1 MYKIK
6 SVKYKKHPILGNL
19 ALDFCDLSGNPV
31 DTVIIAGE
39 NGTGKSAVLE
49 SLFRA
54 VCFNGS
60 EELELTVNLDSI
72 DRTLTYSRQRDITYI
87 NDGNGLNIYNTAP
100 AVKQKYPFKAIFS
113 DVDINFKSSEIQTV
127 TASEL
132 DKDVSNHRST
142 TDLPTQ
148 IKQLIVDI
156 QAIDDSETAE
166 SYRKAVESG
175 KREISSITPGDRM
188 RRFTSTFNRMFEGL
202 TYDRVE
208 NRNNNKSIIFKKGN
222 IEFTIDSLS
231 SGEKQIVYRGCFLLR
246 DANAIKG
253 AFVFLDE
260 PEISLHPKWQKKILD
275 YYKGIFTD
283 SNGIQTSQ
291 IFVVTHSP
299 FIIHNDERKNDKV
312 IVLKRDSLDNI
323 IVHDKPEYYQCD
335 STVPIQDA
343 FNIDDFN
350 ADIEKSIVYLE
361 GRTDEKYFNKALEVF
376 GYNNISDVGNANDV
390 AGNAGNNGEIGE
402 TAKSGDGNI
411 GFEFQWIG
419 HLRKDGN
426 EEFTGASSLSHTI
439 SFIKGRKP
447 SIPQIFLY
455 DCDTKKQEADDGN
468 IVVMCMP
475 MFKRK
480 CMNKGIEN
488 ALELDTIEEKL
499 SEFYETH
506 TISKDYGEKTIT
518 TTLDKMKLCNYICD
532 MDSASQKKIFVNLK
546 SVIDRIID
554 RVTRV
559 TVNTEPLKT
568 LKADVASNVQNEGE
582 RK

>member
-19 ALDFCDLSGNPV
+19 VLDFCDLSGNPV

-54 VCFNGS
+54 VCFNSSFNDDS
-60 EELELTVNLDSI
+60 EELELTVSLDGT
-72 DRTLTYSRQRDITYI
+72 DRTLTYSKRSGMMYI
-87 NDGNGLNIYNTAP
+87 NDGKGLNNTP
-100 AVKQKYPFKAIFS
+100 SAVKEKYPFKAIFS

-127 TASEL
+127 RASEL

-156 QAIDDSETAE
+156 QAIDDSETSE

-260 PEISLHPKWQKKILD
+260 PEISLHPEWQKKILN

-335 STVPIQDA
+335 STIPIQDA

-390 AGNAGNNGEIGE
+390 AGNAGNAGNNGEIGE

-426 EEFTGASSLSHTI
+426 EEFTGASSLSHAI

-455 DCDTKKQEADDGN
+455 DCDTKKQESDDGN

-475 MFKRK
+475 MFERE

-488 ALELDTIEEKL
+488 ALELDNISNERL
-499 SEFYETH
+499 NEFYDKYT
-506 TISKDYGEKTIT
+506 TLKDYGGET
-518 TTLDKMKLCNYICD
+518 TTKTLNKMKLCNYICN
-532 MDSASQKKIFVNLK
+532 MDSDSQKKIFANLK
-546 SVIDRIID
+546 QVIDKIIA

-559 TVNTEPLKT
+559 TVNT
-568 LKADVASNVQNEGE
+568 DS
-582 RK
+582 